1 MDNVLRPYDI
11 GATQWYVLYQL
22 AHEGPTM
29 QRDLLRMLQIER
41 ATLSVIVGTLVRKG
55 LVEQVLDRI
64 DQRQKLLRMTAAGTK
79 LWHELP
85 DLAVIHKTAFDGIDD
100 KAIATTIRVLKIAT
114 EHLDKLSRKKGTD
127 K

>member
-1 MDNVLRPYDI
+1 
-11 GATQWYVLYQL
+11 
-22 AHEGPTM
+22 M

-79 LWHELP
+79 LWYELP